1 MNLRK
6 QKNQFSITTVIAR
19 PQAVA
24 ISSKFIAAT
33 IEEEIPTLRSE

>member
-1 MNLRK
+1 MNLCK
-6 QKNQFSITTVIAR
+6 QKNQFSITAVIAR

-33 IEEEIPTLRSE
+33 IEEEILSPCSE